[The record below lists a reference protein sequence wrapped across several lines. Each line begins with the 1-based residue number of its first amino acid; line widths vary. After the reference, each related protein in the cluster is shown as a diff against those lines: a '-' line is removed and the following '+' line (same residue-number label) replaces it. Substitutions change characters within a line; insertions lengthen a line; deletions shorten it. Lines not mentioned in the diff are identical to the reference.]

1 MPENKVKKE
10 KKKVVKKKEKV
21 EKKEKVQEVKQEVKP
36 EEKVQEKKEEVKTEE
51 APKPEEKK
59 IETEEE
65 IAEEVPIPVLE
76 EEKPVEEI
84 VEAKVEEELSK
95 WIPRTS
101 LGKAVAK
108 GEVTDINKVLDEG
121 VKIKEFQIVD
131 KLVPSLESELTL
143 IGGRPG
149 KGGGI
154 ERTALR
160 ISAKMHRS
168 GRRYTS
174 TAFAIVGNRD
184 GLVGVGKGS
193 GLESRSAIEKATE
206 KAKLNIIKVPRGCG
220 SWECEC
226 GQSHSIPFKTEGKG
240 GSVRIRLLPAPKGIG
255 LVVDD
260 ESKKV
265 MQLAGIRDVWGRSIG
280 DTATRI
286 NLIRA
291 TFNAL
296 KNLHKYR
303 TSK

>member
-1 MPENKVKKE
+1 MPKKKEEKIEKEVKKE
-10 KKKVVKKKEKV
+10 KKV
-21 EKKEKVQEVKQEVKP
+21 EK
-36 EEKVQEKKEEVKTEE
+36 EVKTEE
-51 APKPEEKK
+51 KVIEKKEEIKPEETPK
-59 IETEEE
+59 IEKPEETVAEE
-65 IAEEVPIPVLE
+65 IIEEVPLPLLKE
-76 EEKPVEEI
+76 EEKPIEEI
-84 VEAKVEEELSK
+84 VVEKKEEELNK
-95 WIPRTS
+95 WTPRTN

-121 VKIKEFQIVD
+121 IKIKEYQIVD
-131 KLVPSLESELTL
+131 KLVPNLESELTL

-184 GLVGVGKGS
+184 GLVGIGKGS
-193 GLESRSAIEKATE
+193 GVESRSAIEKALE
-206 KAKLNIIKVPRGCG
+206 KAKLSIIKVPRGCG
-220 SWECEC
+220 SWECGC
-226 GQSHSIPFKTEGKG
+226 GQGHSIPFKTQGKG

-255 LVVDD
+255 LVIDD
-260 ESKKV
+260 ESKKIL
-265 MQLAGIRDVWGRSIG
+265 QLAGVKDVWAKSKG

-286 NLIRA
+286 NLIKA
-291 TFNAL
+291 SFDAL
-296 KNLHKYR
+296 RNLHKYR

>member
-1 MPENKVKKE
+1 MPKKKEEKIEKEVKKE
-10 KKKVVKKKEKV
+10 KKVEKEVKIEEKVIEKKEEIKPEETPKIEKPEETVAEEIIEEVPLPLLKEEEKPIEEIVV
-21 EKKEKVQEVKQEVKP
+21 EKKE
-36 EEKVQEKKEEVKTEE
+36 
-51 APKPEEKK
+51 
-59 IETEEE
+59 
-65 IAEEVPIPVLE
+65 
-76 EEKPVEEI
+76 
-84 VEAKVEEELSK
+84 EELNK
-95 WIPRTS
+95 WTPRTN

-121 VKIKEFQIVD
+121 IKIKEYQIVD
-131 KLVPSLESELTL
+131 KLVPNLESELTL

-174 TAFAIVGNRD
+174 TAFAIIGNRD
-184 GLVGVGKGS
+184 GLVGIGKGS
-193 GLESRSAIEKATE
+193 GVESRSAIEKALE
-206 KAKLNIIKVPRGCG
+206 KAKLSIIKVPRGCG
-220 SWECEC
+220 SWECGC
-226 GQSHSIPFKTEGKG
+226 GQGHSIPFKTQGKA

-260 ESKKV
+260 ESKKIL
-265 MQLAGIRDVWGRSIG
+265 QLAGVKDVWAKSKG

-286 NLIRA
+286 NLIKA
-291 TFNAL
+291 SFDAL
-296 KNLHKYR
+296 RNLHKYR